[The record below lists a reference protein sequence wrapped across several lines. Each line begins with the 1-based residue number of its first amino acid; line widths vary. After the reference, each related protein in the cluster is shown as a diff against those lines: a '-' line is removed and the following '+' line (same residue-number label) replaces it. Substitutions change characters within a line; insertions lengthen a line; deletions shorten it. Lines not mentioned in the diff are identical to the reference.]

1 MLHHWQRLLCV
12 QLSLYYCIRMELSIT
27 GMHIGNCIP
36 QPTQLRNRSQASP
49 FNQKRGQHTAGKNK
63 VWKGLRQL
71 HQTYNKIF
79 TSTLQQSI
87 GKIRALSKK
96 ESKEKIR
103 FPVSMVGYDK
113 KGAVKVTLIAGNTS
127 EWNNQKTKKRRYPNL
142 YVTRYN
148 SIKNNIMNIE
158 GQNIIRGS
166 TARWSRGRSERPLGI
181 GGHGKKY
188 RYQRVNR

>member
-1 MLHHWQRLLCV
+1 
-12 QLSLYYCIRMELSIT
+12 MELSIT

-96 ESKEKIR
+96 ESKEKIQ
-103 FPVSMVGYDK
+103 FPVSMAGYDK
-113 KGAVKVTLIAGNTS
+113 KGAVKVTLIAGNIS
-127 EWNNQKTKKRRYPNL
+127 ESGTTKKP
-142 YVTRYN
+142 
-148 SIKNNIMNIE
+148 KNE
-158 GQNIIRGS
+158 DTQ
-166 TARWSRGRSERPLGI
+166 TYTSRGITP
-181 GGHGKKY
+181 
-188 RYQRVNR
+188 